1 MKNVLKEEAKKKGA
15 ESFNARYRRQHIW
28 TPLLSPFKGGPISD
42 KQSKRDSPPFSP
54 RFRSSY
60 YHLGSFSDRTTQ
72 ADFITIECYLE
83 KNVIS
88 AHIYPELILLLHYY
102 RNLP

>member
-42 KQSKRDSPPFSP
+42 KQSERDSPPFSP

-83 KNVIS
+83 KMS
-88 AHIYPELILLLHYY
+88 LAPIYIQS
-102 RNLP
+102 